1 MIYSLFC
8 LTVFLSTYILI
19 LHDKSTIIH
28 IDIIIIV
35 NYLLPSFF
43 PYILSIFL
51 PSFLTSFPPFFLFSF
66 FDLFPS
72 FPPSLLPSVCPIFL
86 PHYLPS
92 SRPSL
97 LPWHPFRLSVRPF
110 FRYINL
116 IFYLSIGPIS
126 TFNSCSYLHSY
137 PNSSSHSYSYPH
149 SSHQGMIILTV

>member
-8 LTVFLSTYILI
+8 LTVFLSTNNLI

-43 PYILSIFL
+43 PCILS
-51 PSFLTSFPPFFLFSF
+51 FFLFSF
-66 FDLFPS
+66 FELFPS
-72 FPPSLLPSVCPIFL
+72 FPPSLLTSECPIFL

-92 SRPSL
+92 SRPSN
-97 LPWHPFRLSVRPF
+97 LPWHPFRPSFRPF